1 MIKIQEE
8 DFLVDTEVRNARS
21 QYKSTGGV
29 VAFIGTAREFSK
41 GKEIKELFFESYEE
55 MAVKKL
61 EALREDAI
69 KKFDIFDLSVIHRIG
84 KIDIGDDIV
93 LIIAIAEHR
102 KAAFD
107 ACEWGIDELKR
118 TVPIWKKEITVD
130 GDVWVEEH
138 P

>member
-8 DFLVDTEVRNARS
+8 DFLVDTEVRNLRS
-21 QYKSTGGV
+21 QFNNTGGV
-29 VAFIGTAREFSK
+29 VTFIGTARESSK

-55 MAVKKL
+55 MALKKL

-69 KKFDIFDLSVIHRIG
+69 EKFDIFDLSVIHRLGQIQ
-84 KIDIGDDIV
+84 IADDIV

-102 KAAFD
+102 KAAFE
-107 ACEWGIDELKR
+107 ACEWAIDELKR
-118 TVPIWKKEITVD
+118 TVPIWKKEITTE
-130 GDVWVEEH
+130 GDVWVEDH